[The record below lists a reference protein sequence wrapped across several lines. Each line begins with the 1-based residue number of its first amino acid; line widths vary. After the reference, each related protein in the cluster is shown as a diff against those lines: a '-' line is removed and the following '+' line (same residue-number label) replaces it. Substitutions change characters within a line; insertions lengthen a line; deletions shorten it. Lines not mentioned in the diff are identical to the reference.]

1 MPNSAVSSAACIAAS
16 FPPGDHHRRLRRIG
30 AIKKFGTPVSE
41 FTATGGDAG
50 AGGGS
55 RRCCVILSA
64 VPLTSDAPR
73 PTSRYPFIGGHLRW
87 PPARGRG
94 LKRVVAGRAGG
105 GGCGNEKIGC
115 PNLMHY

>member
-1 MPNSAVSSAACIAAS
+1 
-16 FPPGDHHRRLRRIG
+16 LRRIG

-64 VPLTSDAPR
+64 VPLTSDGNRSVADR
-73 PTSRYPFIGGHLRW
+73 GHIRDF
-87 PPARGRG
+87 GQY
-94 LKRVVAGRAGG
+94 RVHLS
-105 GGCGNEKIGC
+105 E
-115 PNLMHY
+115 